1 MARPEGLFG
10 ALRLT
15 PAGPPSLR
23 DDVVS
28 RLRRSARTSDRLVR
42 SFNYASYITV
52 NISLIAV
59 TPVAFCST
67 VHNRAGLN
75 PAKVR
80 QRILAVFLEINNP

>member
-42 SFNYASYITV
+42 IV
-52 NISLIAV
+52 
-59 TPVAFCST
+59 
-67 VHNRAGLN
+67 
-75 PAKVR
+75 PA
-80 QRILAVFLEINNP
+80 